1 MSAKIHELAPHHLP
15 YFIPLADGSDPMM
28 RNVLIALIILVVLL
42 GTFYLY
48 LHSLPE
54 RLAHKH
60 GRIQFELVAVLGL
73 LALFTHNQVFWVAA
87 LVLAF
92 IQLPD
97 FMTPL
102 ETIASS
108 ARRMAFGTGEDPGE
122 GSEGP
127 NGKGP
132 SHGPGATSSA
142 VQSGKIA
149 ASAERPAAPASAEL
163 EGAASAAP
171 DQGKTPLERKDS

>member
-1 MSAKIHELAPHHLP
+1 MAENAHELAPHHLP
-15 YFIPLADGSDPMM
+15 FFIPAADGSDQMM
-28 RNVLIALIILVVLL
+28 TSVLIGLIVIVVLL

-73 LALFTHNQVFWVAA
+73 LALFTHNQIFWVAA

-92 IQLPD
+92 VQMPD

-102 ETIASS
+102 ESIANSMS
-108 ARRMAFGTGEDPGE
+108 KLAKRSGNESCEPAQENPEPFETTVASEAAPSQPVTDPG
-122 GSEGP
+122 P
-127 NGKGP
+127 AM
-132 SHGPGATSSA
+132 ATQA
-142 VQSGKIA
+142 AADAPVVQTEKQ
-149 ASAERPAAPASAEL
+149 E
-163 EGAASAAP
+163 
-171 DQGKTPLERKDS
+171 DK

>member
-1 MSAKIHELAPHHLP
+1 MSVKMHELAPHHLP

-28 RNVLIALIILVVLL
+28 RNVLIALIILIILI

-73 LALFTHNQVFWVAA
+73 LALFTHNQIFWVAA

-97 FMTPL
+97 FMAPL
-102 ETIASS
+102 ESIASS
-108 ARRMAFGTGEDPGE
+108 ARKIAFGDTAGEAPENVAQEAEAEIESDT
-122 GSEGP
+122 GSENAKANAQVSEQETAREP
-127 NGKGP
+127 KMP
-132 SHGPGATSSA
+132 
-142 VQSGKIA
+142 
-149 ASAERPAAPASAEL
+149 AEVPTQAE
-163 EGAASAAP
+163 
-171 DQGKTPLERKDS
+171 ERKDT

>member
-1 MSAKIHELAPHHLP
+1 MTEKMHELAPHHLP
-15 YFIPLADGSDPMM
+15 FFIPKADGSDQMM
-28 RNVLIALIILVVLL
+28 VTVLIALIVIILLL

-73 LALFTHNQVFWVAA
+73 LALFTHNQIFWVAA

-108 ARRMAFGTGEDPGE
+108 ASKAARKYAGRDDA
-122 GSEGP
+122 
-127 NGKGP
+127 
-132 SHGPGATSSA
+132 GATANSEPDEIPEEEEFEA
-142 VQSGKIA
+142 PP
-149 ASAERPAAPASAEL
+149 PAAEAVKEPASEP
-163 EGAASAAP
+163 AP
-171 DQGKTPLERKDS
+171 DQAIKEKV